1 MSILPKQETRNKPD
15 PEGQVSLCVLSFKGW
30 FNLLNS
36 QAGALNIFCQDRT
49 QMVMVMNSSL
59 LFFFFFSVLLLSFLI
74 YTGLFKDCH
83 TKVPPENF
91 FESCVYDMCFTGG
104 QETSLC
110 YGLQA
115 YAESCNNAGICIEWR
130 NTTLCRECCDLQIFI
145 LDLTSNIC
153 TSPLPFMYVI
163 LIYVML

>member
-1 MSILPKQETRNKPD
+1 
-15 PEGQVSLCVLSFKGW
+15 
-30 FNLLNS
+30 
-36 QAGALNIFCQDRT
+36 
-49 QMVMVMNSSL
+49 MNSSL
-59 LFFFFFSVLLLSFLI
+59 FFFLSFYISFLI

-130 NTTLCRECCDLQIFI
+130 NATLCRECCDLQIFI
-145 LDLTSNIC
+145 LDLTSKIC
-153 TSPLPFMYVI
+153 TFSSTFHVCYFI
-163 LIYVML
+163 LCNALSIVYLLSCPGPASAYILFQY